1 METLELQLKSADD
14 VLKTVATQLGVDAS
28 ELKVT
33 ILDEQSG
40 LFGKKKFKVQVERLG
55 GAVAVV
61 EEAKAPKAKKAEAK
75 AEDAPAKPAA
85 RGRKPKVEK
94 TEEPVAEAS
103 DEQSDDAGE
112 EVAEAANAPEIIA
125 TEADAE
131 KIIAVIEEILNIAE
145 IEADVKV
152 SQISGKYVNLEL
164 DGKDASHLIG
174 KQGEVL
180 NAFQYIVNLILT
192 KQLNNGVRL
201 TLDGNNYRTRREEV
215 LTTLAQNVAAEV
227 LKRGEEAV
235 FDALPAF
242 ERRIVHKALSEI
254 AGVTTYSEGEEPHR
268 HVVIAPAS

>member
-28 ELKVT
+28 DLKVT

-55 GAVAVV
+55 AASAEV
-61 EEAKAPKAKKAEAK
+61 EEVKAPKTKKAEAK
-75 AEDAPAKPAA
+75 TEEAPAKPAA

-94 TEEPVAEAS
+94 TEEPVAETE
-103 DEQSDDAGE
+103 DESGDDAE
-112 EVAEAANAPEIIA
+112 EAVAAASAPEIIA

-131 KIIAVIEEILNIAE
+131 KIIAIIEEILNIAE
-145 IEADVKV
+145 IDAEVKV
-152 SQISGKYVNLEL
+152 HEISGKYVNLEL